1 MKNLI
6 IIGARGFGREV
17 YNIAIQTKEY
27 NNKWVIKGFLDD
39 KTTALKDFQNYPSI
53 LSSVEEY
60 QIEKNDVFICALG
73 DVKWKKKYVNMIL
86 GKNGEFINI
95 IHPTVNMGLNTK
107 IGRGCIICPYTYI
120 SNDVTIGNFTT
131 IQSHSA
137 IGHDVTI
144 GNFNQINAL
153 TFFGGFVK
161 TEDEVTVNPGATI
174 IPKTIIGEQSILG
187 INSTILKQVKPNVTM
202 FGTPAKEIL

>member
-120 SNDVTIGNFTT
+120 SNDVTIGNF
-131 IQSHSA
+131 
-137 IGHDVTI
+137 
-144 GNFNQINAL
+144 NQINAL